1 VDFALGS
8 DTGGSVRVPAS
19 FCGLYGL
26 RPTHGRISLDGVLPQ
41 APSFDTVGWF
51 ARDAETFGKVGEVLL
66 QTAISPSR
74 PASLLIAEDAF
85 GLLDSDVRKAL
96 DPMVELIARSV
107 GKHETERLS
116 ASGLDH
122 WAEHQRLLQ
131 GREAWDGMKGWINE
145 VNPRFAV
152 DVSLRYFNGM
162 STSDE
167 QVEQSRS
174 VQAEAIERISGLLSE
189 YDIIC
194 LPTATS
200 AAPRLDRSLDDRQG
214 VGYRLGHLLCIGGM
228 TGCPQITLPLATI
241 DGLPLGLSLM
251 GARGSDEMLIGFA
264 REIIDQL

>member
-1 VDFALGS
+1 VATDTALNPLTAARELVDDAQAVIDAALKHGAAV
-8 DTGGSVRVPAS
+8 TEGGRLIDDHQVHTERLAYLATQVRAA
-19 FCGLYGL
+19 
-26 RPTHGRISLDGVLPQ
+26 H
-41 APSFDTVGWF
+41 
-51 ARDAETFGKVGEVLL
+51 E
-66 QTAISPSR
+66 QTAY
-74 PASLLIAEDAF
+74 A
-85 GLLDSDVRKAL
+85 
-96 DPMVELIARSV
+96 
-107 GKHETERLS
+107 ERLS